1 MTENKEVKNNE
12 KSRIEFE
19 LVQRMLNH
27 PDIISETL
35 LRLSPSD
42 FYDDNIRII
51 YKIINDLVKNNQPVT
66 IVGIQDVIESDPSFA
81 FKNYKLVLLELKK
94 YIIKDGYDGN
104 INFIAKWSQER
115 QLFSLGRELCDPE
128 NRKKMADFDQYL
140 ESARKK
146 FFDIITPKN
155 IESVHHVSEIID
167 PWLDLFHKRISGS
180 SDVVGI
186 PTGFEMIDSYLG
198 GFQKGDVC
206 ILAARPSRGKTTLA
220 LNFLLAA
227 AENCKQHN
235 KDVVIFFSLE
245 MTKEDIAAKLIE
257 NISGH
262 SLSSRACNLLSTNV
276 NESSKIEEIARE
288 TVGKLPICI
297 DDKGGI
303 SVSEIE
309 QKIKRQIA
317 IGENVRFVVIDYL
330 GLIKPSGGFQSGN
343 IQADVANI
351 SRDIKLIAKR
361 LNIPILLLVQLNRT
375 IERRTQD
382 KKTIGESGAPI
393 RIKPQLSDLRDSGA
407 IEQDADVVMILTSKA
422 DSETNSDE
430 PKTKGTDI
438 VYCDILKNRKGDTG
452 YVTFQFKKNC
462 SQFMEMNLTS
472 EKSKLD
478 NLN

>member
-1 MTENKEVKNNE
+1 
-12 KSRIEFE
+12 
-19 LVQRMLNH
+19 
-27 PDIISETL
+27 
-35 LRLSPSD
+35 
-42 FYDDNIRII
+42 
-51 YKIINDLVKNNQPVT
+51 
-66 IVGIQDVIESDPSFA
+66 
-81 FKNYKLVLLELKK
+81 
-94 YIIKDGYDGN
+94 
-104 INFIAKWSQER
+104 
-115 QLFSLGRELCDPE
+115 
-128 NRKKMADFDQYL
+128 
-140 ESARKK
+140 
-146 FFDIITPKN
+146 
-155 IESVHHVSEIID
+155 
-167 PWLDLFHKRISGS
+167 
-180 SDVVGI
+180 
-186 PTGFEMIDSYLG
+186 MIDSYLG

-227 AENCKQHN
+227 AENCKQHD
-235 KDVVIFFSLE
+235 KDVVVFFSLE
-245 MTKEDIAAKLIE
+245 MTKEDIFTKLVE
-257 NISGH
+257 NMSGH
-262 SLSSRACNLLSTNV
+262 SLSYRAVSLLNTDV
-276 NESSKIEEIARE
+276 SSEIEEIARE
-288 TVGKLPICI
+288 TVSKLPICI

-462 SQFMEMNLTS
+462 SQFIEVKNQSS
-472 EKSKLD
+472 EKS
-478 NLN
+478 N

>member
-1 MTENKEVKNNE
+1 MSENKEIKNSE
-12 KSRIEFE
+12 ISQIEFE

-42 FYDDNIRII
+42 FYDDKIRII
-51 YKIINDLVKNNQPVT
+51 YRIINDLVKNNQPVT

-115 QLFSLGRELCDPE
+115 QLVSLGRELCDPE

-155 IESVHHVSEIID
+155 IESVHHVNEITD
-167 PWLDLFHKRISGS
+167 SWLDLFHKRISGS

-186 PTGFEMIDSYLG
+186 PTSFEMIDSYLG

-227 AENCKQHN
+227 AENCKQHD
-235 KDVVIFFSLE
+235 KDVVVFFSLE
-245 MTKEDIAAKLIE
+245 MTKEDIFTKLVE
-257 NISGH
+257 NMSGH
-262 SLSSRACNLLSTNV
+262 SLSYRAVSLLNTDV
-276 NESSKIEEIARE
+276 SSEIEEIARE
-288 TVGKLPICI
+288 TVSKLPICI

-462 SQFMEMNLTS
+462 SQFIEVKNQSS
-472 EKSKLD
+472 EKS
-478 NLN
+478 N